1 MSLKTSIN
9 RFRRKIMK
17 SLTESIG
24 SRNNELHWIENP
36 KRILVVRPNHRLGN
50 QLLLT
55 PLVAELQAL
64 FPNAKIDLWVRGQA
78 ARQIFKLFA
87 NVDRIVSLPAKP
99 FRSLARYVGLWIEL
113 PFHQYDLV
121 VNAAAGS
128 SSGKIATRVASSP
141 NKLYGFMGSDVSAH
155 HAIAPVLELR
165 TSLKEAGILPMQ
177 REVPPMTL
185 MLSDGELM
193 NGKRLLADMSGDA
206 HVIALFTYATGNKR
220 YDSHW
225 WQVLAAKLK
234 ENFPEHS
241 ILEVLPVEN
250 TSAFHFSLPHYYS
263 KAIREIASVLAN
275 AAVFIG
281 ADSGMM
287 HLAEA
292 AHVPTIGLFKVT
304 DPKKYG
310 PYGIG
315 SHVVDTRHQSQDDL
329 IDILKKQL
337 MPPSTRSTHRYA

>member
-1 MSLKTSIN
+1 ME
-9 RFRRKIMK
+9 

-24 SRNNELHWIENP
+24 SRSNDLHWIENP

-64 FPNAKIDLWVRGQA
+64 FPNAKIDLWVRGHA

-128 SSGKIATRVASSP
+128 SSGKIATRVAFSH
-141 NKLYGFMGSDVSAH
+141 NKLYGFMGNDVSPH

-185 MLSDGELM
+185 MLSDDELM

-206 HVIALFTYATGNKR
+206 PVIALFTYATGNKR
-220 YDSHW
+220 YDSNW
-225 WQVLAAKLK
+225 WQQLAAKVK
-234 ENFPEHS
+234 GNFPEYAL
-241 ILEVLPVEN
+241 LEVLPVEN
-250 TSAFHFSLPHYYS
+250 ISAFHFSLPHYYS
-263 KAIREIASVLAN
+263 KDIREIASVLAN
-275 AAVFIG
+275 ATVFIA

-304 DPKKYG
+304 DPEKYG
-310 PYGIG
+310 PYGKG
-315 SHVVDTRHQSQDDL
+315 SHVVDTRHQTQDDL

-337 MPPSTRSTHRYA
+337 LQPSARPLHRYA